1 MKRILIATFALTFMF
16 GATTIKVS
24 SITAT
29 DSDGGS
35 YDIQLDYM
43 SDEAIGGYQ
52 FNFLSGGALTLT
64 GASDDAQA
72 FDGITTGNNVVLAF
86 SFSGTSA
93 PASADYAPL
102 VTLSATVDSEMVGQ
116 DVLLEAIEDLAAD
129 TRLIV
134 SDAGGSAIDSNF
146 HEALWTVGSDSFLL
160 DNDSVGPISFSL
172 SDNYP
177 NPFNPSTTIDYSVEE
192 PGLVD
197 LSIFDASGRLV
208 KKLVSESK
216 NVGSYSVSWNG
227 VTDSGVNAS
236 TGMYFYTIEV
246 GSFTDTK
253 KMLLVK

>member
-1 MKRILIATFALTFMF
+1 MF

-29 DSDGGS
+29 DSG

-43 SDEAIGGYQ
+43 SDNDIGGYQ
-52 FNFLSGGALTLT
+52 FDFLSGGALTLT
-64 GASDDAQA
+64 GATDDAQS

-86 SFSGTSA
+86 SFGGTSA
-93 PASADYAPL
+93 PASAEYAPL
-102 VTLSATVDSEMVGQ
+102 VTLSATVDTGMVGQ
-116 DVLLEAIEDLAAD
+116 DVLLEAIEDLSAD

-134 SDAGGSAIDSNF
+134 SDAAGSALDSDF

-160 DNDSVGPISFSL
+160 DNDSTTPITFSL

-177 NPFNPSTTIDYSVEE
+177 NPFNPSTTIDYSVAE
-192 PGLVD
+192 PSFVD

-208 KKLVSESK
+208 KKIVSENK

-227 VTDSGVNAS
+227 TTDSGVDAS
-236 TGMYFYTIEV
+236 TGMYFYTVEA
-246 GSFTDTK
+246 GSFTETK